1 MGSNNNM
8 DLEKLEEE
16 INNCLNNMS
25 TINGLKYRYKNN
37 ENKDVNILNS
47 LDKDLKKEKIELY
60 QLMVRLE
67 LFTPYIDNIKKR
79 IENTIYG

>member
-8 DLEKLEEE
+8 DLEKIEEE
-16 INNCLNNMS
+16 INNCLNNMA

-60 QLMVRLE
+60 QLMIRLE
-67 LFTPYIDNIKKR
+67 LFTPYISNIKKR
-79 IENTIYG
+79 IENSIYG